1 MGFKRWLRKIL
12 IDEVAKPQFEIQQP
26 FTQAVKVEG
35 PLAEMLTKICNGAPY
50 FIIIESR
57 PGKVDS
63 TMSGMKPECLKA
75 AMCEIAAKVPAM
87 KELLTNVAIDINA
100 PQNEKQNENR

>member
-12 IDEVAKPQFEIQQP
+12 IDEATTPQFEIQQP

-35 PLAEMLTKICNGAPY
+35 QLAEMLTKICNGAPY

-57 PGKVDS
+57 PGKVES
-63 TMSGMKPECLKA
+63 TMFGMKPVCLKA
-75 AMCEIAAKVPAM
+75 AMCEIAEKVPEM

-100 PQNEKQNENR
+100 PQNAKQSENR